1 MAEEIRAVSIPIGF
15 SGSLQRRPIQS
26 TDSHTVMF
34 QSLSG
39 FQVRCNPMTA
49 GLAPLI
55 TGMFQSL
62 SGFQV
67 RCNGEERTCQAYGG
81 LFQSLSGFQVRCNI
95 DYFKPAISVLSKVSI
110 PIGFSGSLQR
120 KHLENFCH
128 GPQEFQSL
136 SGFQVRCN
144 QSRLT
149 LFPQA

>member
-95 DYFKPAISVLSKVSI
+95 DQRLLQAGGLVVSI
-110 PIGFSGSLQR
+110 PIGFSGSLQQDYTDFQ
-120 KHLENFCH
+120 LS
-128 GPQEFQSL
+128 PSLEFQSL

-144 QSRLT
+144 HSRE
-149 LFPQA
+149 PPEER